1 MKDSNI
7 VSSVT
12 ELPVSC
18 KSAME
23 KMELE
28 LEREEAQDSYQIANL
43 SEKGVKKL
51 GEFEDKLK
59 SMGCGEIS
67 LVAYSYCSRRDQ

>member
-23 KMELE
+23 RMELE
-28 LEREEAQDSYQIANL
+28 LEREEAQDSYQIADL
-43 SEKGVKKL
+43 PEKGVKKQ
-51 GEFEDKLK
+51 GDFEDKM
-59 SMGCGEIS
+59 SNN
-67 LVAYSYCSRRDQ
+67 